1 MNIIKTMGFDW
12 LLEKDVWQRLDE
24 HICNNIRYVIPGY
37 KYNYRLCSFPGYIE
51 FQRCETL
58 DGELVNTDMHFS
70 GNHHWKL
77 EVSGT
82 IDASSTAHYYT
93 LVSRGGA
100 DIPVRVICSDV
111 LPSIKSGDML
121 EGQVVTFADSVKKI
135 TEAESD
141 GSVIANRNNTVTL
154 NGCLTDVTYADFS
167 FEDKTFE
174 FWELDVDTENGGIT
188 VLIPCDRIDF
198 SPECGD
204 YICANGVISMD
215 VAVEYKP
222 RIKRDQ
228 PFYEDP

>member
-1 MNIIKTMGFDW
+1 MKTK
-12 LLEKDVWQRLDE
+12 LEKDTIMYTYLE
-24 HICNNIRYVIPGY
+24 AFEKGY
-37 KYNYRLCSFPGYIE
+37 SSGDFSEVFPYLAE
-51 FQRCETL
+51 DCVMESQWVLTPN
-58 DGELVNTDMHFS
+58 ELVNTDMHFS

-77 EVSGT
+77 EVSCA
-82 IDASSTAHYYT
+82 IDTSSTAHFYT

-174 FWELDVDTENGGIT
+174 FWELDVETENGGIT

-204 YICANGVISMD
+204 YISASGVVS
-215 VAVEYKP
+215 
-222 RIKRDQ
+222 RTLQWNTSR
-228 PFYEDP
+228 